1 MLTLTDENF
10 EREISS
16 LKEPVLVDFW
26 ADYCTPCHILGPI
39 LEKLVNEYRE
49 KLILAKV
56 SLDAAPL
63 AAQKYG
69 IEQIPTIILFKEG
82 KPISGFVGVRPEPQI
97 REWLEENLKNDGQ
110 KEIEKIIKEVEEDKS
125 SSPPSLSLCE
135 SSVYEEYAK
144 QNGLKL
150 NPDPRVVK
158 RLIVGLLENEKKY
171 GQKYCPCRRVS
182 GNSEEDKSKICPC
195 AWHREEI
202 EKNGRCLCG
211 LFVKE

>member
-1 MLTLTDENF
+1 MIELTDQNF
-10 EREISS
+10 NKTIQNTNG
-16 LKEPVLVDFW
+16 PVLVDFW
-26 ADYCTPCHILGPI
+26 ASWCSPCLVLGPI

-56 SLDAAPL
+56 NLDTAPL

-69 IEQIPTIILFKEG
+69 IEQIPTVILFKEG
-82 KPISGFVGVRPEPQI
+82 KPISGFVGVKPEPQI
-97 REWLEENLKNDGQ
+97 REWLEENLKN
-110 KEIEKIIKEVEEDKS
+110 ETERIEELIKEVEEDKS
-125 SSPPSLSLCE
+125 SSPSSLSLRE

-144 QNGLKL
+144 KNGFKL
-150 NPDPRVVK
+150 NPNREVVERIIK
-158 RLIVGLLENEKKY
+158 GLLENEKKY
-171 GQKYCPCRRVS
+171 GQKYCPCRRIS

>member
-16 LKEPVLVDFW
+16 LSGPVLVDFW
-26 ADYCTPCHILGPI
+26 AHWCSPCLVLGPI

-56 SLDAAPL
+56 SLDTAPL

-97 REWLEENLKNDGQ
+97 REWLEENLINDGQ
-110 KEIEKIIKEVEEDKS
+110 KEIEKIIKE
-125 SSPPSLSLCE
+125 
-135 SSVYEEYAK
+135 YEERARE
-144 QNGLKL
+144 NGFRL
-150 NPDPRVVK
+150 NPDRKVTE
-158 RLIVGLLENEKKY
+158 RIIEGLLENEKKY

>member
-1 MLTLTDENF
+1 MIELTDQNF
-10 EREISS
+10 NKTIQNTNG
-16 LKEPVLVDFW
+16 PVLVDFW
-26 ADYCTPCHILGPI
+26 AHWCSPCLVLGPI

-56 SLDAAPL
+56 SLDTAPL

-69 IEQIPTIILFKEG
+69 IEQIPTVILFKEG
-82 KPISGFVGVRPEPQI
+82 KPISGFVGVKPEPQI
-97 REWLEENLKNDGQ
+97 REWLEENLKN
-110 KEIEKIIKEVEEDKS
+110 ETERIEELIKEVEEDKS
-125 SSPPSLSLCE
+125 SSPSSLSLRE

-144 QNGLKL
+144 KNGFKL
-150 NPDPRVVK
+150 NPNREVVERIIK
-158 RLIVGLLENEKKY
+158 GLLENEKKY
-171 GQKYCPCRRVS
+171 GQKYCPCRRIS

>member
-1 MLTLTDENF
+1 MIELTDQNF
-10 EREISS
+10 NETIQNTNR
-16 LKEPVLVDFW
+16 PVLVDFW
-26 ADYCTPCHILGPI
+26 AHWCSPCLVLGPI

-56 SLDAAPL
+56 NLDTAPL

-97 REWLEENLKNDGQ
+97 REWLEENLRKHEAG
-110 KEIEKIIKEVEEDKS
+110 ESEEERLLIKK
-125 SSPPSLSLCE
+125 
-135 SSVYEEYAK
+135 YEEYAET
-144 QNGLKL
+144 NGFKL
-150 NPDPRVVK
+150 NPNREVVE
-158 RLIVGLLENEKKY
+158 RIIRGLLENEKKY
-171 GQKYCPCRRVS
+171 GQKYCPCRRIS
-182 GNSEEDKSKICPC
+182 ENSEEDKPKICPC
-195 AWHREEI
+195 SWHREEI

>member
-16 LKEPVLVDFW
+16 LREPVLVDFW
-26 ADYCTPCHILGPI
+26 ASWCSPCLVLGPI

-56 SLDAAPL
+56 NLDTAPL

-97 REWLEENLKNDGQ
+97 REWLEENLRKHEAG
-110 KEIEKIIKEVEEDKS
+110 ESEEERLLIKK
-125 SSPPSLSLCE
+125 
-135 SSVYEEYAK
+135 YEEYAET
-144 QNGLKL
+144 NGFKL
-150 NPDPRVVK
+150 NPNREVVE
-158 RLIVGLLENEKKY
+158 RIIRGLLENEKKY
-171 GQKYCPCRRVS
+171 GQKYCPCRRIS
-182 GNSEEDKSKICPC
+182 ENSEEDKPKICPC
-195 AWHREEI
+195 SWHREEI

>member
-16 LKEPVLVDFW
+16 LRGPVLVDFW
-26 ADYCTPCHILGPI
+26 AHWCSPCLVLGPI

-56 SLDAAPL
+56 SLDTAPL
-63 AAQKYG
+63 VAQKYG

-97 REWLEENLKNDGQ
+97 REWLEENLRKHEAG
-110 KEIEKIIKEVEEDKS
+110 ESEEERLLIKK
-125 SSPPSLSLCE
+125 
-135 SSVYEEYAK
+135 YEEYVET
-144 QNGLKL
+144 NGFKL
-150 NPDPRVVK
+150 NPNREVVE
-158 RLIVGLLENEKKY
+158 RIIRGLLENEKKY

-182 GNSEEDKSKICPC
+182 GNLEEDKSKICPC
-195 AWHREEI
+195 SWHREEI

>member
-1 MLTLTDENF
+1 MNSNSKLLTGLTLTDENF

-16 LKEPVLVDFW
+16 LRGPVLVDFW
-26 ADYCTPCHILGPI
+26 AHWCSPCLALGPI

-56 SLDAAPL
+56 NLDTAPR
-63 AAQKYG
+63 ACQKYG
-69 IEQIPTIILFKEG
+69 IEQIPTVILFKEG
-82 KPISGFVGVRPEPQI
+82 KPISGFVGVRPEFEI
-97 REWLEENLKNDGQ
+97 RQWLEENLINDGQ
-110 KEIEKIIKEVEEDKS
+110 KEIEKIIKE
-125 SSPPSLSLCE
+125 
-135 SSVYEEYAK
+135 YEERARE
-144 QNGLKL
+144 NGFRL
-150 NPDPRVVK
+150 NPDRKVTE
-158 RLIVGLLENEKKY
+158 RIIEGLLENEKKY

>member
-1 MLTLTDENF
+1 MNQKFLTGLALTDENF

-16 LKEPVLVDFW
+16 LREPVLVDFW
-26 ADYCTPCHILGPI
+26 ASWCSPCLVLGPI

-56 SLDAAPL
+56 NLDTAPL

-69 IEQIPTIILFKEG
+69 IEQIPTVILFKEG

-97 REWLEENLKNDGQ
+97 REWLEENLRKHEAG
-110 KEIEKIIKEVEEDKS
+110 ESEEERLLIKK
-125 SSPPSLSLCE
+125 
-135 SSVYEEYAK
+135 YEEYAET
-144 QNGLKL
+144 NGFKL
-150 NPDPRVVK
+150 NPNREVVE
-158 RLIVGLLENEKKY
+158 RIIRGLLENEKKY

-182 GNSEEDKSKICPC
+182 ENSEEDKPKICPC
-195 AWHREEI
+195 SWHREEI